1 MTDEALE
8 LYNKY
13 RDRYRIL
20 AEEFQK
26 PKILEREK
34 NLGYKLQSLKIKPI
48 DEGTIFSIRYSF
60 RF

>member
-8 LYNKY
+8 LFNQY

-34 NLGYKLQSLKIKPI
+34 KSQTKVQTIKFKKEEYCYI
-48 DEGTIFSIRYSF
+48 YT
-60 RF
+60 